1 MLDFLKEILTD
12 LEISDLE
19 EILDF
24 SLNPKA
30 DLKELE
36 EKMIYSNYYQSKL
49 TRILLKLRLINS
61 DVITEFEAWHS
72 SQYHE
77 VSMNYDGQAELLKD
91 KKDYEREIKRD
102 GEYKATKTILRK
114 LDELIVMLT
123 TKDKELG
130 QIQWIVGRIYDLEK
144 LRHSIQY

>member
-1 MLDFLKEILTD
+1 MLKFLEEILTEQE
-12 LEISDLE
+12 LEDLE

-36 EKMIYSNYYQSKL
+36 EKMIFSNYYQSKL
-49 TRILLKLRLINS
+49 TRILLKIRLINS
-61 DVITEFEAWHS
+61 DAITEFESWHS

-77 VSMNYDGQAELLKD
+77 VAINYDGQSELLKD

-114 LDELIVMLT
+114 LEELIIMLT
-123 TKDKELG
+123 VKDKELG

-144 LRHSIQY
+144 LRNQIQY